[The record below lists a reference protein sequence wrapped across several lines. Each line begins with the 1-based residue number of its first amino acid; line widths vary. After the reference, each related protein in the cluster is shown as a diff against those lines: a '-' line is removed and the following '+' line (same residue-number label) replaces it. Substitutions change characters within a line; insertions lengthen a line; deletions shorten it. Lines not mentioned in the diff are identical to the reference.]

1 MDDDDL
7 PRVRGDAASLLAK
20 EDLDTYSQD
29 ELMARIALLEAEIA
43 RIRAHHAQ
51 VADHRKAADAFF
63 RPRETD

>member
-20 EDLDTYSQD
+20 ESLDTYSQD
-29 ELMARIALLEAEIA
+29 ELTARISQLEAEIA
-43 RIRAHHAQ
+43 RIRAHYAK
-51 VADHRKAADAFF
+51 VADHRQAADALF